1 MSQDKH
7 ISAELLRLCGSLR
20 DQQLTEAEAERLS
33 QLLTERPEAR
43 RFYLRFMVVTA
54 SLESRS
60 HDEAAQ
66 EQDANDESN
75 VGLLLQLLEQEQ
87 KARPIVLPPETAA
100 VSASRQK
107 KTNAAPT
114 RKVVTAGQYFLGH
127 TLRGKRALLACAA
140 AFLLGAVLIIIL
152 LTNAPN
158 EVEPLAEDLPAEP
171 QPSQPAPRV
180 VATLIAS
187 VDASWQGTAPVIG
200 GPLYQDQALALSQ
213 GFAKL
218 RFTNQAEVILQAPCT
233 IVPVSESTMRI
244 SRGRM
249 VGQCYAESSKGFTVY
264 TPTARVVDIG
274 TEFGV
279 YVSDEGTVE
288 AHVFEGE
295 VSLTPITEAGE
306 GRAVSIREGGARLVS
321 ADVSLVAPAKAE
333 PSRFVQG
340 MDQEDRDPAMRY
352 AELVKAMQPVVYY
365 RFESLG
371 QDGSVRNEMGGRYA
385 ARVFD
390 QAAIESTGMGNAARF
405 SGGYVQVDETI
416 QELSGAEQYAI
427 AFWVRPDSVQ
437 QAALITFAADVEAE
451 RQPSLTILTLG
462 QLRDELIHAEAKRL
476 RFTHRNP
483 PNVAGGMSLKYARP
497 YAAAKWM
504 HVVGVKDGPRML
516 LYVNGE
522 LAAEADDA
530 TPMSDIDFKTRIGIN
545 VVDPS
550 GKPNGFSRPFKGL
563 IDEVAIYD
571 KAISKAEAEQLYRE
585 SSLSG
590 SEP

>member
-1 MSQDKH
+1 MNMPKET
-7 ISAELLRLCGSLR
+7 AELLEAYFAGDPSPEIIAAMEAWLSEDPAHPRILAEYGLIDRLIAHEQKNQDAASIYATL
-20 DQQLTEAEAERLS
+20 LEAEEQQPLS
-33 QLLTERPEAR
+33 FIAQAPGFDDHASKGALTKQKYASALS
-43 RFYLRFMVVTA
+43 YVLRHAFTPK
-54 SLESRS
+54 R
-60 HDEAAQ
+60 
-66 EQDANDESN
+66 
-75 VGLLLQLLEQEQ
+75 
-87 KARPIVLPPETAA
+87 IA
-100 VSASRQK
+100 VSA
-107 KTNAAPT
+107 TAA
-114 RKVVTAGQYFLGH
+114 
-127 TLRGKRALLACAA
+127 
-140 AFLLGAVLIIIL
+140 AVLIGVVITIL
-152 LTNAPN
+152 MLKGPDTSKLI
-158 EVEPLAEDLPAEP
+158 VEDQPPEDQLERRAI
-171 QPSQPAPRV
+171 
-180 VATLIAS
+180 ATLVES
-187 VDASWQGTAPVIG
+187 VDASWQAVAPG
-200 GPLYQDQALALSQ
+200 ADGAFYNDQPIILTQ

-218 RFTNQAEVILQAPCT
+218 RFANRAEVILQAPCE

-264 TPTARVVDIG
+264 TPTARIVDIG

-279 YVSDEGTVE
+279 YVSDEGTSE

-306 GRAVSIREGGARLVS
+306 GRAVSIHAGEARLVS

-340 MDQEDRDPAMRY
+340 MDEADRDPAMRY
-352 AELVKAMQPVVYY
+352 AELVKAMQPIVYY

-371 QDGSVRNEMGGRYA
+371 QDGSVRNEMGGGYE
-385 ARVFD
+385 ARAFD
-390 QAAIESTGMGNAARF
+390 QVAIESTGFGNAARF
-405 SGGYVQVDETI
+405 SGGYIQLDETI
-416 QELSGAEQYAI
+416 QELTGTEQYAI
-427 AFWVRPDSVQ
+427 AFWVRPDSIQ
-437 QAALITFAADVEAE
+437 QAALITLAADVEAN

-462 QLRDELIHAEAKRL
+462 QLRDELIHTEAKRL

-522 LAAEADDA
+522 LATEADDS
-530 TPMSDIDFKTRIGIN
+530 TPMSDLEFKTRIGIN

-571 KAISKAEAEQLYRE
+571 KAISKADAEQLYRE